1 MFAVWLD
8 LFASVAAL
16 TFCAATVYI
25 ALVEHPARM
34 QLPTDL
40 AVRCFRESYKRAL
53 IFQPTLLRSSFLA
66 SAFRCGSAVKALQR
80 AHIFNLIGS
89 LLIMGFSKKLII
101 PVGNALLAADQLS
114 DYQARQLLEEWGKKH
129 AVRTLV
135 SCVIALTLLTVQMQL
150 V

>member
-1 MFAVWLD
+1 MLAEWLD

-25 ALVEHPARM
+25 ALVEDPARM

-66 SAFRCGSAVKALQR
+66 SALRCGSAVKSLQR

-89 LLIMGFSKKLII
+89 LLIMVFSKTLII
-101 PVGNALLAADQLS
+101 PVGNALLAPDQLP
-114 DYQARQLLEEWGKKH
+114 DNQAR
-129 AVRTLV
+129 
-135 SCVIALTLLTVQMQL
+135 
-150 V
+150 